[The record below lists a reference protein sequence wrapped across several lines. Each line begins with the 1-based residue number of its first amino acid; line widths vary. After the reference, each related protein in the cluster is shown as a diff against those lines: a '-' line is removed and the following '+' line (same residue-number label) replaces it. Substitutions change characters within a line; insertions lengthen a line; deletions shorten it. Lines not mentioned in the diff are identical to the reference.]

1 VPVDDLVD
9 PAEYFAEED
18 RRARERRARRRRTAR
33 PPREPREPREAEHL
47 AQTPAGRALI
57 GAVAAIALFT
67 VVGLI
72 VLWPGAVHHRGPSQ
86 AFGGPTRTAKVQR
99 AQDVR
104 CGGPAVQLCRRLTIQ
119 VDGRRAPLTLGPV
132 RTVPHVGAGD
142 TIRVSKTKL
151 KAGVKAPP
159 GFEPY
164 QFVDLDRQGSI
175 VLMGLLLGGLALVLL
190 RWRGILAAVGV
201 GLSVLLLTTFVV
213 PAILTGKPALLVA
226 LVGSLAVMFVTL
238 VLTNGVGAQT
248 LAAALGIT
256 ATLLLV
262 GVLATIFVGLA
273 QLATSSSDALLVV
286 SFQNSSLSLRG
297 IVLAGMVI
305 GGLGVLADTAVT
317 QASAVMALRR
327 ANPALGPRDLYRG
340 AIAVGRDHLSATI
353 HTLVLAYAGAS
364 LPVLLAE
371 RATGLGFG
379 DALNSQQIAEP
390 VIATMVGCVGLIA
403 VLPLTTGLASALV
416 ARLPAAVVPAAG
428 HVH

>member
-1 VPVDDLVD
+1 VAVEDLVD
-9 PAEYFAEED
+9 PAEYFADED
-18 RRARERRARRRRTAR
+18 RRARERRARRRRR
-33 PPREPREPREAEHL
+33 PRREAEHL

-57 GAVAAIALFT
+57 AAVVAIALFT

-86 AFGGPTRTAKVQR
+86 AFGGPTKTAKVTR
-99 AQDVR
+99 AAVVR
-104 CGGPAVQLCRRLTIQ
+104 CGGVTTQRCRRLTIA
-119 VDGRRAPLTLGPV
+119 VDGRRVPLTLGPV
-132 RTVPHVGAGD
+132 RSTDAVSAGD
-142 TIRVSKTKL
+142 TIRVSRTKL

-164 QFVDLDRQGSI
+164 QFVDVDRQGSI
-175 VLMGLLLGGLALVLL
+175 ILLAVVLGGLALVLL

-201 GLSVLLLTTFVV
+201 VASVLLLTTFVV

-256 ATLLLV
+256 VTLVLV
-262 GVLATIFVGLA
+262 GVLATVFVGLA
-273 QLATSSSDALLVV
+273 HLDAHSTDVAATL
-286 SFQNSSLSLRG
+286 SFQNESLSLRG
-297 IVLAGMVI
+297 VVLAGMVI

-327 ANPALGPRDLYRG
+327 ANPALGPRGLYRG

-364 LPVLLAE
+364 LPLLLAV
-371 RATGLGFG
+371 RSTGLGFG

-416 ARLPAAVVPAAG
+416 ARLPAAVVPSHG